1 MCANRTQS
9 LSILF
14 EAGSQLSQSLD
25 LDQIYMTMHD
35 LLTQAMDCDELIV
48 AGYDA
53 QTEMITCEF
62 YYSWAKEANVDN
74 MPSMPV
80 TVDGSSAQSKVLL
93 TGESMLIPNYH
104 LFGHND
110 TAPFHP
116 RGRKNTSANGM
127 DAKNLEV
134 RSAVVIPMKLNGE
147 VVGVVQIFSY
157 RYNAFSEREYH
168 LAETLTAQMVVAR
181 NNAFL
186 YKQAT
191 EELRQRS
198 ILQHQLEEERNQLEI
213 RVQERTAELETALQ
227 VRDHF
232 LSNMSHELRTPL
244 TSILGMSEL
253 LQYQIHG
260 KLSEKQNRFV
270 DLIYNN
276 SEHLMHVLNDLLD
289 MSRIATGDMKP
300 YKEWV
305 PLDSIIQACTHYS
318 RSRAEEK
325 HIKVF
330 VENHTRI
337 ERVYVDPQRTKQVL
351 NNILNNAIKFT
362 PKGLSI
368 GFEVMF
374 SFDQR
379 QLEFLIWDQGGG
391 ISKEDQKKMTE
402 PFEVG
407 KEAVTAGLGGAGLG
421 LALARTM
428 TEMQGGVL
436 NIDSQKGSGT
446 LVTVR
451 LPYNSD
457 EPDSGRGNT
466 MQVTPE
472 RTDLLRDMVLS
483 MKDKMILV
491 ADADESLCEL
501 LSNYL
506 EIFEVKTVLVHDMK
520 SLVAQLKQAPP
531 DLLMIDINLP
541 GSDKIDSFLRR
552 LSKDKR
558 FLHIPILGTCAV
570 HRLPENSE
578 INKLSVYDLLRKPFS
593 FTDVGTKIR
602 KYLT

>member
-53 QTEMITCEF
+53 ATEMITCEF
-62 YYSWAKEANVDN
+62 YYSWAKEANVDT

-80 TVDGSSAQSKVLL
+80 TIDGSSAQSKVIL

-104 LFGHND
+104 LFSHND

-116 RGRKNTSANGM
+116 RGRQNTSAGGM

-134 RSAVVIPMKLNGE
+134 RSAVVIPMKLDGV

-157 RYNAFSEREYH
+157 RYNAYSEREYH

-186 YKQAT
+186 YQQAT
-191 EELRQRS
+191 EELRQREL
-198 ILQHQLEEERNQLEI
+198 LQHQLEEERNQLEK
-213 RVQERTAELETALQ
+213 RVQERTAELQTALK
-227 VRDHF
+227 VRDTF
-232 LSNMSHELRTPL
+232 LANMSHELRTPL

-260 KLSEKQNRFV
+260 KLTDKQNRFV
-270 DLIYNN
+270 DLIFNN
-276 SEHLMHVLNDLLD
+276 SEHLMHLLNDLID
-289 MSRIATGDMKP
+289 MSRIATGEMKA

-305 PLDSIIQACTHYS
+305 PMDSIIQSCTHYA
-318 RSRAEEK
+318 RLRAEEK
-325 HIKVF
+325 NINVF
-330 VENHTRI
+330 TENHTRI
-337 ERVYVDPQRTKQVL
+337 DRIYVDPQRTKQVL

-391 ISKEDQKKMTE
+391 ISDEDQKKMTE

-407 KEAVTAGLGGAGLG
+407 KEAVESGLGGAGLG
-421 LALARTM
+421 LALARTL
-428 TEMQGGVL
+428 TEIQGGKII
-436 NIDSQKGSGT
+436 IDTKKEHGT

-472 RTDLLRDMVLS
+472 RTDLLREMVSS
-483 MKDKMILV
+483 MKDKRILI
-491 ADADESLCEL
+491 ADEDENLCEL
-501 LSNYL
+501 LTNYL
-506 EIFEVKTVLVHDMK
+506 EIFEVESILVHDMK
-520 SLVAQLKQAPP
+520 SLVSALQATPP
-531 DLLMIDINLP
+531 DLLMVDLNLP
-541 GSDKIDSFLRR
+541 GTDNMEKFLYR
-552 LSKDKR
+552 LRNDKR
-558 FLHIPILGTCAV
+558 FLRMPILGTCAI
-570 HRLPENSE
+570 HRMPDTGKL
-578 INKLSVYDLLRKPFS
+578 NKLSVSDFLRKPFS

-602 KYLT
+602 KYLI